1 MKKILIMTGSMNVG
15 GIEKALAEMLKII
28 PYDIYEVDLLL
39 EEPEGIYMSEIPP
52 QVNMVY
58 NPTIANC
65 LYKSRKKQIL
75 ELFAK
80 RRICKIIRLLY
91 ESTIFAITK
100 NRCRYYSWQCSR
112 MDKLDKK
119 YDIAIAYSNPFR
131 FPGHYI
137 LKNVTADKKILW
149 NHTDLLYDKI
159 NHSGFKRFYKDVDCF
174 VNVSEAALRSC
185 AKILPE
191 MKDKMT
197 VYYNVINRD
206 EIIEKSKEFDIE
218 KNADIPVLLTVGRL
232 SPEKGQD
239 RIPDIAR
246 ILKEKNVKFKWYVVG
261 DGNLFDNIKSK
272 IEKYGLEDSVILTG
286 NQENPY
292 PYMKLCDLY
301 VQTSWQEGFPM
312 VIGEVLTFGKVC
324 VVTNVGGTMEYFK
337 NKDSV
342 EVAEMNDNQS
352 IASCVEK
359 LICNKDYYNLIKS
372 NISKLGSRD
381 STKDFIDLI
390 G

>member
-52 QVNMVY
+52 KVNMVY

-100 NRCRYYSWQCSR
+100 NVCRYYSWQCTR
-112 MDKLDKK
+112 MDKLEKK
-119 YDIAIAYSNPFR
+119 YDVAIAYSNPFR

-137 LKNVTADKKILW
+137 LKNVTASKKMLW
-149 NHTDLLYDKI
+149 NHTDLLYNKI
-159 NHSGFKRFYKDVDCF
+159 NHSGFKKLYKDVDCF
-174 VNVSEAALRSC
+174 VNVSKAALESC
-185 AKILPE
+185 AKIFPE

-206 EIIEKSKEFDIE
+206 EIMEKSKEFDIE
-218 KNADIPVLLTVGRL
+218 RNADIPVLLTVGRL

-239 RIPDIAR
+239 RIPDIAKL
-246 ILKEKNVKFKWYVVG
+246 LKDKNIDFIWYVVG
-261 DGNLFDNIKSK
+261 GGNIFDSIKSK
-272 IEKYGLEDSVILTG
+272 TEKYGLEDSIILMG

-292 PYMKLCDLY
+292 PYMKACDIY

-324 VVTNVGGTMEYFK
+324 VVTNVGGTTEYFE
-337 NKDSV
+337 NQDFV
-342 EVAEMNDNQS
+342 AVAEVNDNEH
-352 IASCVEK
+352 IAFCTERV
-359 LICNKDYYNLIKS
+359 ICDKNYYNLVKS
-372 NISKLGSRD
+372 NISKLESRN
-381 STKDFIDLI
+381 SIKDFIDLI
-390 G
+390 E